1 MMTVRLDP
9 LRWAKVMALKTET
22 SDGAILDLLGNEGAM
37 RISQL
42 ATATHVTATAVRQRL
57 DRLMR
62 QGLIERQPARAGRG
76 RPSHYYS
83 LTDLGKRRAGN
94 NFVDLALVLW
104 REVRAIA
111 DPDVRR
117 GLLAR
122 IARQMA
128 GLYADRMSGGTT
140 VERMGAVVDIFA
152 ERDVPF
158 VVESVARLA
167 GSSAAGSLAVGD
179 RAGGEPKTGSGPAA
193 DTLPVLTALAC
204 PYPQLAEQDRG
215 ICALERMMIAE
226 LVQQDVKLSAC
237 RLDGDSCCRF
247 QTN

>member
-1 MMTVRLDP
+1 LVFSMPQRS
-9 LRWAKVMALKTET
+9 ET
-22 SDGAILDLLGNEGAM
+22 SDSAILELLGQAGSM

-42 ATATHVTATAVRQRL
+42 ASATQVTPTAVRQRL
-57 DRLMR
+57 ERLMG
-62 QGLIERQPARAGRG
+62 QGLIDRRSTRAGRG

-83 LTDLGKRRAGN
+83 LTDLGKRQAGH

-104 REVRAIA
+104 QEVRAIP
-111 DPDVRR
+111 DPAIRR
-117 GLLAR
+117 GLLQR
-122 IARQMA
+122 IAKQMA
-128 GLYADRMSGGTT
+128 SLYADRIGGTT
-140 VERMGAVVDIFA
+140 AGERMREVARVFGQ
-152 ERDVPF
+152 RNVPF
-158 VVESVARLA
+158 VVEEPAAVDMPLGETLSDEV
-167 GSSAAGSLAVGD
+167 GSRSAAEVTKEAS
-179 RAGGEPKTGSGPAA
+179 PSP
-193 DTLPVLTALAC
+193 LPVLTALAC